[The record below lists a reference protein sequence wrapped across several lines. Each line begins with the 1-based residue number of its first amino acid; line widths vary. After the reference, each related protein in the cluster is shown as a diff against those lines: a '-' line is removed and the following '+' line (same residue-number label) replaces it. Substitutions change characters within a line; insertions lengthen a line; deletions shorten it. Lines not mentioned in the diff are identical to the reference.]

1 MDASGHGIFTVAPS
15 NGTNHELNGTGRAY
29 ISVFDIM
36 EVSRFPNQD
45 ESVWADQCA
54 LWFCVQ
60 AINISVSDGWENQTV
75 VGNWSQTRLDYPSS
89 AHETEYI
96 FENIPADF
104 NAAAGMQYAVTDD
117 AMTALRNFMN
127 PLMRGTVSSDVS
139 TIDYSSDWIE
149 AIWNATYDLPTWI
162 SNLALSMTNEVRVN
176 GQGSGQYEGY
186 GMQTAPFINVQWL
199 WTIYPATLIAASIY
213 YLLRTISESSKDGVS
228 VWKTGALPMLFCRI
242 DSKIHEK
249 VRNGMDV
256 PDGLEER
263 VGPTKVALQR
273 TPAGQWTFNTLDD
286 K

>member
-186 GMQTAPFINVQWL
+186 GMQTAPLHQRPVAL
-199 WTIYPATLIAASIY
+199 DHLSATLIAASIY
-213 YLLRTISESSKDGVS
+213 YPPQDHFRVIKGRRVRVENWRPCLCSSAVS
-228 VWKTGALPMLFCRI
+228 TA
-242 DSKIHEK
+242 KIHEK

-256 PDGLEER
+256 PDGW
-263 VGPTKVALQR
+263 KSALGR
-273 TPAGQWTFNTLDD
+273 PR
-286 K
+286 